1 MLLLSLPG
9 TIARSTFSSFIHTI
23 SPSAMIR
30 LVNSLTSH
38 NYVNIIDQ
46 IIPLVFNSD
55 GEPILVLPKLL
66 VASFRWFFL
75 ESSTLRLSTSTA
87 TSLDSEY
94 ALIVMFSQGLCCWL
108 CLTPV
113 NKILR
118 TLKQWLQR
126 LWKASYQPTCL
137 GNCRTRVLEYR
148 RSADLVP
155 LVRLGRWYEPFEPG
169 RCMSRSHCID
179 L

>member
-1 MLLLSLPG
+1 ML
-9 TIARSTFSSFIHTI
+9 IADIHIIKIGGNFDVASVTSRNYRKI
-23 SPSAMIR
+23 NFLFLHPHDITVCNDPSCF
-30 LVNSLTSH
+30 NSLTSH

-87 TSLDSEY
+87 TSLDLEY

-113 NKILR
+113 NKILG
-118 TLKQWLQR
+118 TLKQ
-126 LWKASYQPTCL
+126 
-137 GNCRTRVLEYR
+137 
-148 RSADLVP
+148 
-155 LVRLGRWYEPFEPG
+155 
-169 RCMSRSHCID
+169 
-179 L
+179 